1 MDAKSRLA
9 KRFKATAVHVAISA
23 LLVGAVALLVFGLWY
38 PDGYR
43 ELAGGGR
50 LLLLIAG
57 VDIVLGPMLTLAVF
71 DVRKPK
77 AELVRDVGVIALLQ
91 AAALAY
97 GLWTMAAARPV
108 HEVFEVDLFRVVMAN
123 EVYTG
128 PLQHQGATPTAERLG
143 APLLP
148 WTGPTTLGV
157 LKPLQRDAAVES
169 IMLGGQGVHLASLAA
184 YWVPYE
190 AVRAQALARSRPW
203 SDLKPR
209 NSAEAKALEA
219 AVKKLSSPREQL
231 RWVPLV
237 SSRASWVA
245 LLDAQGNVVAR
256 AAVSAL

>member
-1 MDAKSRLA
+1 MDSKSPFALRL
-9 KRFKATAVHVAISA
+9 KATAAHAAISTFV
-23 LLVGAVALLVFGLWY
+23 VGAVALLVFGLWY
-38 PDGYR
+38 PGAYR

-57 VDIVLGPMLTLAVF
+57 VDMVLGPLLTLAVF
-71 DVRKPK
+71 DVRKRK
-77 AELVRDVGVIALLQ
+77 AELIRDVGVVALLQ
-91 AAALAY
+91 ASALAY
-97 GLWTMAAARPV
+97 GLWTMAVARPV

-128 PLQHQGATPTAERLG
+128 ALQQQGAVASDQRLG
-143 APLLP
+143 VALLP

-157 LKPLQRDAAVES
+157 LKPLGRDAALES

-184 YWVPYE
+184 YWVPFE
-190 AVRAQALARSRPW
+190 AVRSQALARSK
-203 SDLKPR
+203 SLSELKPGDG
-209 NSAEAKALEA
+209 AETQALEA
-219 AVKKLSSPREQL
+219 AVQSAGIPREQL

-256 AAVSAL
+256 AAVSAI

>member
-1 MDAKSRLA
+1 MDAKFRLA
-9 KRFKATAVHVAISA
+9 RRLKATAAHAAISA
-23 LLVGAVALLVFGLWY
+23 VVVGAVGLLVFGLWY
-38 PDGYR
+38 PSGYR

-50 LLLLIAG
+50 LLLLIAS
-57 VDIVLGPMLTLAVF
+57 VDIVLGPLLTLAVF

-77 AELVRDVGVIALLQ
+77 AELLRDVGVIALLQ

-97 GLWTMAAARPV
+97 GLWTMAVARPV

-123 EVYTG
+123 EVHTG
-128 PLQHQGATPTAERLG
+128 PLQQQGAVPSADRLG
-143 APLLP
+143 TALLP

-157 LKPLQRDAAVES
+157 MKPLGRDAAMET

-190 AVRAQALARSRPW
+190 AVRAQALARSKPIEQ
-203 SDLKPR
+203 LKPR
-209 NSAEAKALEA
+209 DRAEAQALEA
-219 AVKKLSSPREQL
+219 AIQSAGRPREQL

-256 AAVSAL
+256 AAVSAM